1 MGQLRG
7 TNQVNS
13 FPGQG
18 RMNEDGIEDR
28 YLSVNTM
35 RITRTIVNI
44 KLLLLW
50 VRPNLKHL
58 KHISHRIPSAK
69 PCVWVSLVH
78 LFCREETESQ
88 RRGVSNLFKN
98 TKQVQSGF
106 ESRQSD
112 CRPVCSQLLARS
124 SAQWIPHRSRAEPRV
139 AYIFWG

>member
-1 MGQLRG
+1 MGQLTG

-13 FPGQG
+13 FPSQG
-18 RMNEDGIEDR
+18 RMNEDCIEDR

-69 PCVWVSLVH
+69 PCVWVSLVC

-88 RRGVSNLFKN
+88 RS
-98 TKQVQSGF
+98 QQSVQ
-106 ESRQSD
+106 E
-112 CRPVCSQLLARS
+112 
-124 SAQWIPHRSRAEPRV
+124 H
-139 AYIFWG
+139 